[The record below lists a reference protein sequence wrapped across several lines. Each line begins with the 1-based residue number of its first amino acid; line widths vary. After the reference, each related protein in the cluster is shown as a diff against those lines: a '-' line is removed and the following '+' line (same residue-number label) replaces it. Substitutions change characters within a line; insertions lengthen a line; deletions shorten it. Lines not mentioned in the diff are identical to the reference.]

1 MTDKEQIQHLINKNN
16 KLEAELISLKT
27 KVTGWFE
34 DMANLR
40 NTVLLR
46 NSELKQYKD
55 VHVNWELK
63 KKIILFLQKTQSLEA
78 YDALTPNQI
87 AMKAATFIEKILGS
101 KQPPLLAITN
111 EVQITTREPD

>member
-1 MTDKEQIQHLINKNN
+1 MTDKEQIQHLIDNNN

-55 VHVNWELK
+55 VNVNWELK

-111 EVQITTREPD
+111 EVQVTTREPD

>member
-1 MTDKEQIQHLINKNN
+1 MTDKEQIQHLIDKNN

-27 KVTGWFE
+27 KATGWFE
-34 DMANLR
+34 DITDLR

-101 KQPPLLAITN
+101 KNPPLLAITN
-111 EVQITTREPD
+111 ELQVTTREPD

>member
-1 MTDKEQIQHLINKNN
+1 MTDKEQIQHLIDKNN

-27 KVTGWFE
+27 KATGWFE
-34 DMANLR
+34 DISE
-40 NTVLLR
+40 LR
-46 NSELKQYKD
+46 NSLTARNADLKLRKE

-78 YDALTPNQI
+78 YDAMTPNQI
-87 AMKAATFIEKILGS
+87 AHRAATFIEKILGS

-111 EVQITTREPD
+111 ELQINTREPD

>member
-1 MTDKEQIQHLINKNN
+1 MTDKEQIQHLIDKNN

-55 VHVNWELK
+55 VNVNWELK
-63 KKIILFLQKTQSLEA
+63 KKIILFLQRTQSLEA

-101 KQPPLLAITN
+101 KNPPLLAITN
-111 EVQITTREPD
+111 ELQMTTREPD

>member
-1 MTDKEQIQHLINKNN
+1 MTDKEQIQHLIDKNN

-34 DMANLR
+34 DMAELR

-111 EVQITTREPD
+111 EVQVTTREPD

>member
-1 MTDKEQIQHLINKNN
+1 MTDKEQIQHLIDKNN

-27 KVTGWFE
+27 KATVWFE
-34 DMANLR
+34 DITDLR

-87 AMKAATFIEKILGS
+87 AMKAATFIEKILSS
-101 KQPPLLAITN
+101 KNPPLLAITN
-111 EVQITTREPD
+111 ELQVTTREPD

>member
-1 MTDKEQIQHLINKNN
+1 MTDKEQIQHLIDKNN

>member
-1 MTDKEQIQHLINKNN
+1 MTDKEQIQHLIDKNN

-27 KVTGWFE
+27 KATVWFE

-40 NTVLLR
+40 NTMLLR
-46 NSELKQYKD
+46 NNELKQYKD

-78 YDALTPNQI
+78 YDAMTPNQI
-87 AMKAATFIEKILGS
+87 AHRAATFIEKILGS

-111 EVQITTREPD
+111 EVQVTTREHD

>member
-1 MTDKEQIQHLINKNN
+1 MTDKEQIQHLIDKNN

-27 KVTGWFE
+27 KITGWFE

-87 AMKAATFIEKILGS
+87 AMRAATFIEKILGS

-111 EVQITTREPD
+111 EVQVTTREPD